1 MIFPNTINK
10 TTTMISAIAAINGII
25 FFFIKVPFYRKSA
38 FLKTNFYQIEKC
50 NDQYGEMDYIYKNNC
65 SILTLKIIVKVLLR
79 ISYSW
84 T

>member
-1 MIFPNTINK
+1 MHFENK
-10 TTTMISAIAAINGII
+10 
-25 FFFIKVPFYRKSA
+25 
-38 FLKTNFYQIEKC
+38 FYQFVKC